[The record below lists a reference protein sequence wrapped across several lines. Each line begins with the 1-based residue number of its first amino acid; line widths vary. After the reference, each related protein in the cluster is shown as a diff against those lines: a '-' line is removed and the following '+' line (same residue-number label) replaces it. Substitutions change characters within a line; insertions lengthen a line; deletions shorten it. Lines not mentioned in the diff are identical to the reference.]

1 MRQTRQVTQLENTEV
16 HTIAAQRVAAD
27 GQRYTDGRR
36 QLVDM
41 LVAAGDPQTIAD
53 LLARDANLA
62 QSSVYRNLVVLEKA
76 GVLRRVIG
84 GDEFGRYELAEDL
97 SSHHHHLVCTNCG
110 SVQDV
115 EFDHEFEHQLHDAV
129 DRFASQF
136 SFAVD
141 THRLDLMGI
150 CRNCSATD

>member
-1 MRQTRQVTQLENTEV
+1 VRQTVEVTQLDHAEV
-16 HTIAAQRVAAD
+16 HNIAAQRVAAD

-41 LVAAGDPQTIAD
+41 LIAAGDPQTIAD
-53 LLARDANLA
+53 LLARDTNLA
-62 QSSVYRNLVVLEKA
+62 QSSVYRNLAVLEKA

-115 EFDHEFEHQLHDAV
+115 EFDHDFEHILHENV

-136 SFAVD
+136 GFAVD
-141 THRLDLMGI
+141 THRLDLMGV
-150 CRNCSATD
+150 CRNCSTAS